1 MKVSLSWLKDY
12 VPIEMDPSDLAEA
25 LTMVGLEIESVSD
38 RYGYLNTVYVG
49 RIEEIAPHPNADKL
63 HLCQVDTGQGI
74 VSVVCGA
81 PNAKTGM
88 LSPIALPGTEF
99 PEGFVLEK
107 SVIRGQASEGMLCS
121 EGELGLG
128 DDRSGIMVLD
138 PSLSVG
144 DKLASAL
151 ALSDAVFE
159 IEITPNRPDCLSVI
173 GVAREI
179 AAIQKV
185 DLAYPDFNLVDKGN
199 EIFQRTSIKIEAP
212 DHCPRYVARL
222 LEDIAVKPSPFW
234 LQERLL
240 SIGQRPINNIVDV
253 TNFVLMET
261 GQPLHAF
268 DFDFLAENR
277 IVVRTA
283 GKGELFVTLD
293 QKERVLDPEMLMI
306 CDGQKAVAVGGVMGG
321 LNSEIEDSTTRV
333 LLESAYFN
341 PISIRRTSKRLG
353 LSTDASHRF
362 ERGVDPAGQIAAA
375 NRAAKLMAELG
386 GGRLISGLI
395 DEHPSPQPLKSLK
408 LSVKNTNRLL
418 GTQVQRKEIANL
430 LKSIEFS
437 VEKKGSKK
445 DEDFLSVTPPS
456 FRVDI
461 SRPEDLMEEVARLS
475 GYNNIPTTFP
485 VMPATGRSFHKK
497 INVRARIRRLMTGLG
512 FRETTNYSFMHQ
524 QSADRLRLK
533 TDDPR
538 RQLVDIL
545 NPLTE
550 DQAAMRTSLVPGLL
564 QTVHYNFSQQI
575 KNLKIFEIGKIFI
588 NENPRDLP
596 SEPEILAGLWT
607 GSRYA
612 ASWHDQAADCDFY
625 DIKGAV
631 EGLLNALRI
640 DRIQFTRFPGN
651 ECAYTRKGHTAQ
663 ILSNDTPLGLV
674 GEIHPEVLAN
684 YDLKQPAFLFELHF
698 DHLVPLIKDTTQFKP
713 IPKFPAIFRDIT
725 IIVNNDTE
733 TQKIVAEGHN
743 RAEALVESFS
753 LLDVFEGKPIA
764 EGKKSVSLRVTYRSP
779 HKTLQDEDVTP
790 IHQSI
795 ADRLVKAFKASLP
808 A

>member
-25 LTMVGLEIESVSD
+25 LTMVGLEIESVAE
-38 RYGYLNTVYVG
+38 RYRYLETVFVG
-49 RIEEIAPHPNADKL
+49 RIDAIAPHPNADKL
-63 HLCQVDTGQGI
+63 HLCQVDTGQGKI
-74 VSVVCGA
+74 SAVCGA
-81 PNAKTGM
+81 PNIKTGM

-107 SVIRGQASEGMLCS
+107 SVIRGQVSEGMLCS

-144 DKLASAL
+144 NKLASAL
-151 ALSDAVFE
+151 ALSDTVFE
-159 IEITPNRPDCLSVI
+159 IELTPNRPDCLSVI

-179 AAIQKV
+179 AVIQKV
-185 DLAYPDFNLVDKGN
+185 RLTYPDFKLVDKSN
-199 EIFQRTSIKIEAP
+199 KISERTSIKIEAP

-222 LEDIAVKPSPFW
+222 LENIKIKSSPFW

-240 SIGQRPINNIVDV
+240 SVEQRPINNIVDV

-268 DFDFLAENR
+268 DFDRLVENR

-283 GKGELFVTLD
+283 NKGETFVTLD
-293 QKERVLDPEMLMI
+293 QKERVLDPETLMI
-306 CDGQKAVAVGGVMGG
+306 CDGQKAVAIGGVMGG
-321 LNSEIEDSTTRV
+321 LNSEIEDNTTRV

-341 PISIRRTSKRLG
+341 PVSIRRTSKRLG
-353 LSTDASHRF
+353 LNTDASHRF
-362 ERGVDPAGQIAAA
+362 ERGIDPEGQIAAA
-375 NRAAKLMAELG
+375 NRASKLMAELG
-386 GGRLISGLI
+386 DGRLISGLI
-395 DEHPSPQPLKSLK
+395 DEYPNPQSLKNLK

-418 GTQVQRKEIANL
+418 GTQLQRKEIANL
-430 LKSIEFS
+430 LKSIEFT
-437 VEKKGSKK
+437 VEEKGPKK
-445 DEDFLSVTPPS
+445 DEANLTVSPPS

-475 GYNNIPTTFP
+475 GYNHIPTTFP
-485 VMPATGRSFHKK
+485 VMPATGRSSHKE
-497 INVRARIRRLMTGLG
+497 IDLRDRMRRLMTGFG
-512 FRETTNYSFMHQ
+512 FRETTNYSFMHKQ
-524 QSADRLRLK
+524 TGDRLRLK
-533 TDDPR
+533 PADPR
-538 RQLVDIL
+538 RQLLDIL

-564 QTVHYNFSQQI
+564 ETVHYNYSQQI

-588 NENPRDLP
+588 NEDPRHLP
-596 SEPEILAGLWT
+596 SEPEILAGIWT
-607 GSRYA
+607 GSRYD
-612 ASWHDQAADCDFY
+612 ASWRDPAADCDFY
-625 DIKGAV
+625 DIKGVV
-631 EGLLNALRI
+631 EGLSNALQI
-640 DRIQFTRFPGN
+640 DGIQFTRLPEN
-651 ECAYTRKGHTAQ
+651 ECAYTRPGHTAQ
-663 ILSNDTPLGLV
+663 ILCNDTLLGLV

-684 YDLKQPAFLFELHF
+684 YDLKQPSFLFELNF
-698 DHLVPLIKDTTQFKP
+698 DHLVPVIKDTTQSNP

-725 IIVNNDTE
+725 IIVNNDIE
-733 TQKIVAEGHN
+733 TQKIVAEAQN
-743 RAEALVESFS
+743 QPEELLESFN
-753 LLDVFEGKPIA
+753 LLNVFEGKPIA
-764 EGKKSVSLRVTYRSP
+764 EGKKSVSLRVTYRSSY
-779 HKTLQDEDVTP
+779 KTLEDEDVTP

>member
-38 RYGYLNTVYVG
+38 RYGYLDTVFVG

-63 HLCQVDTGQGI
+63 QLCQVDTGQEK

-99 PEGFVLEK
+99 PEGFVLQK

-128 DDRSGIMVLD
+128 EDRSGIMALT

-144 DKLASAL
+144 DKLTSAL
-151 ALSDAVFE
+151 ALSDTVFE

-173 GVAREI
+173 GIAREI

-185 DLAYPDFNLVDKGN
+185 GLTYPDFNLADKGN
-199 EIFQRTSIKIEAP
+199 TISERTSIKIEAP

-222 LEDIAVKPSPFW
+222 LEDIKIKPSPFW
-234 LQERLL
+234 MQDRLL

-253 TNFVLMET
+253 TNFILMET

-268 DFDFLAENR
+268 DFDYLAENR

-283 GKGELFVTLD
+283 SKGERFVTLD
-293 QKERVLDPEMLMI
+293 QKERTLNPEMLMI

-321 LNSEIEDSTTRV
+321 LNSEIKDSTTRV

-341 PISIRRTSKRLG
+341 PVSIRRTSKRLG
-353 LSTDASHRF
+353 LGTDASHRF

-375 NRAAKLMAELG
+375 NRAAKLMVELG

-395 DEHPSPQPLKSLK
+395 DEHPKPQSVKSLK

-418 GTQVQRKEIANL
+418 GTRVQPNEIAHL
-430 LKSIEFS
+430 LKSIEFT

-445 DEDFLSVTPPS
+445 DEDFLTVTPPS

-485 VMPATGRSFHKK
+485 VMPATGRSFHKE
-497 INVRARIRRLMTGLG
+497 IDVRNRIRRLMTGFG
-512 FRETTNYSFMHQ
+512 FRETTTYSFMHQ

-533 TDDPR
+533 PADPR
-538 RQLVDIL
+538 RQRVDIL

-550 DQAAMRTSLVPGLL
+550 DQAAMRTSLVPGFLE
-564 QTVHYNFSQQI
+564 TVHYNFSQQI

-588 NENPRDLP
+588 NENPRHLP
-596 SEPEILAGLWT
+596 SEPEMLAGLWT
-607 GSRYA
+607 GTRYE

-625 DIKGAV
+625 DIKGVV
-631 EGLLNALRI
+631 EGLLNALQI
-640 DRIQFTRFPGN
+640 DGIQFTRLPEN
-651 ECAYTRKGHTAQ
+651 ECAYTRTGYTAQ
-663 ILSNDTPLGLV
+663 ILSNDIPLGLV
-674 GEIHPEVLAN
+674 GEIHPEVLEN
-684 YDLKQPAFLFELHF
+684 YDLKQPAFLFELNF
-698 DHLVPLIKDTTQFKP
+698 DHLIPLIKDTIQSKP

-725 IIVNNDTE
+725 IIVNNDIE
-733 TQKIVAEGHN
+733 TQKIIDEGHN
-743 RAEALVESFS
+743 QAEALVENFN
-753 LLDVFEGKPIA
+753 LLNVFESKPIA

-779 HKTLQDEDVTP
+779 YKTLQDEEVTP